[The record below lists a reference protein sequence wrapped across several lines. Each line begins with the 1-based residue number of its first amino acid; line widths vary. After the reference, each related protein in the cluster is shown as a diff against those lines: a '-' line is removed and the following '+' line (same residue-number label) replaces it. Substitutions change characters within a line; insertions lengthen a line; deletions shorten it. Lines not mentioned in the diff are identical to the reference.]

1 MSKNN
6 DSMLKFRDCLRE
18 TADIIDEII
27 ELEERANNGEEVEK
41 ELESVMGRYFLK
53 LVELNSL

>member
-6 DSMLKFRDCLRE
+6 DDMLKVRDCLRE

-27 ELEERANNGEEVEK
+27 ELEERANNGEDVEK
-41 ELESVMGRYFLK
+41 ELESVMGRYLLK